1 LQWCQEQQ
9 LSIDE
14 LFSLNDSS
22 NKKTELLTHSLPQ
35 ILTKKQIHYLFDYT
49 DYQKKVYDETILW
62 LNDDSSNE
70 HSPNEHSPNEHSP
83 NEHSPNDNSSLH
95 HVLTFDQL
103 ISLNP
108 LIAQMP
114 DIPLLLFT
122 KGNIK
127 LLKNKMLG
135 VVGTR
140 NPSAYGLRHAKHFSQ
155 FLSEKNIT
163 IISGLAQGIDGS
175 AHEGAI
181 KHQGNTIAVV
191 GTGLDRV
198 YPSIHKELAHNIV
211 KNGGLILSEFVLGTP
226 AISSNF
232 PKRNRLIAGFSS
244 GLLVVEATQRS
255 GSLITA
261 RLAME
266 MNREV
271 FAIPG
276 SIDSPLTKGCHQL
289 IKQGATLVEHVQ
301 DIADELQ
308 KGFIDIE
315 LSSPKPKK
323 PKTGLTKGVQQQKL
337 QQPNIL
343 NNQNNSHQQL
353 GSESVQSISISR
365 FPQHAV
371 FDYLLK
377 QQEAISLES
386 ICLACHVAVPEL
398 SDLLFNWEMEDLLEK
413 TDKGYVVKF

>member
-1 LQWCQEQQ
+1 
-9 LSIDE
+9 
-14 LFSLNDSS
+14 
-22 NKKTELLTHSLPQ
+22 
-35 ILTKKQIHYLFDYT
+35 
-49 DYQKKVYDETILW
+49 
-62 LNDDSSNE
+62 
-70 HSPNEHSPNEHSP
+70 
-83 NEHSPNDNSSLH
+83 
-95 HVLTFDQL
+95 
-103 ISLNP
+103 
-108 LIAQMP
+108 
-114 DIPLLLFT
+114 
-122 KGNIK
+122 
-127 LLKNKMLG
+127 
-135 VVGTR
+135 
-140 NPSAYGLRHAKHFSQ
+140 
-155 FLSEKNIT
+155 
-163 IISGLAQGIDGS
+163 
-175 AHEGAI
+175 
-181 KHQGNTIAVV
+181 
-191 GTGLDRV
+191 
-198 YPSIHKELAHNIV
+198 
-211 KNGGLILSEFVLGTP
+211 
-226 AISSNF
+226 
-232 PKRNRLIAGFSS
+232 
-244 GLLVVEATQRS
+244 
-255 GSLITA
+255 
-261 RLAME
+261 ME

-343 NNQNNSHQQL
+343 NNQNNSHQQS